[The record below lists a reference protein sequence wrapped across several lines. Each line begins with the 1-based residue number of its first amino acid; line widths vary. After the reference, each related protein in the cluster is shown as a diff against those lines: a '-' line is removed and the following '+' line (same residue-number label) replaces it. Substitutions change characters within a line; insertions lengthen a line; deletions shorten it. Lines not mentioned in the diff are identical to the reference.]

1 MAKSPYA
8 DPELRAEVV
17 EEITQGTKGGKKGQ
31 WSARKAQIARAEYEK
46 RFAEKYGDKN
56 PYTGPRTKSQK
67 SLSKWTDEDWR
78 TIDGKNAIRKDEKGN
93 TIVKR
98 YLPAKAWE
106 ELSKEEARA
115 TDMKK
120 VKGKGQ
126 FVPNTKKAADAAK
139 KARAYNSL
147 ASIPF
152 DMPPSYTPYFFP
164 TVSED
169 EEMDAAITQLMVGY
183 LHYRS
188 GGQTVEPEAEFN
200 IFEIA
205 DFVGINRDKLEDLSQ
220 YVNISQSTNEFMMED
235 IPIEVPSSLGL
246 NWTMAVADQYGKIVG
261 LHNVALED
269 SGILG
274 FNLVSTQEVM
284 GGFDFFEGPSTLRI
298 TEPRWSEWTATQPGI
313 DRSLEFTSNLMDPI
327 ETATIL
333 RGGDDVK
340 VISPRA
346 MRLGFGYDQVRV
358 SPPDSELED
367 YNELWTRVVLED
379 EMGEH
384 VNARD
389 IWGAIPG
396 SRGGSNR
403 EKIERLAL
411 DYPELFSED
420 DIDPIA
426 GAYVD
431 GLPIWDAVPDDIIDS
446 AAFAYDNGNIEQ
458 AARLLRNN
466 IVSGSQISRGPGS
479 RFQTGWID
487 SRLADE
493 VLAAAEG
500 DQSEQFM
507 AELAKLEEIY
517 GTRTGIDGVELLNL
531 VENYGDDRIKA
542 RVLDYMT
549 ALMRFRNETQLRS
562 SGTRR
567 DEGSR
572 VSQAPGFR
580 PGDTIMQRP
589 ILDGTNPYRTS
600 SRFLRRPY
608 QRTING
614 HQYVGSKPTPHARII
629 AKFIRER
636 GRNARVFPSKD
647 GLRIYV
653 GPRKIR

>member
-31 WSARKAQIARAEYEK
+31 WSARKAQFARDEYEK
-46 RFAEKYGDKN
+46 RFAKKYGDKN
-56 PYTGPRTKSQK
+56 PYTGPPTKTQK
-67 SLSKWTDEDWR
+67 SLAKWTDEDWR

-93 TIVKR
+93 VIVKR

-106 ELSKEEARA
+106 ELSDDEARA

-126 FVPNTKKAADAAK
+126 FVPNTKKAASAAK

-164 TVSED
+164 TVSDDD
-169 EEMDAAITQLMVGY
+169 EIDAAISQLMVGY

-188 GGQTVEPEAEFN
+188 GGQTIEPEAEFN

-205 DFVGINRDKLEDLSQ
+205 DYAGIDRDKLEDLSE
-220 YVNISQSTNEFMMED
+220 YVNISSSNNEFMMED
-235 IPIEVPSSLGL
+235 IPIEVPGSLGL
-246 NWTMAVADQYGKIVG
+246 NWTMAVADQYGKIVAV
-261 LHNVALED
+261 HNVALED

-284 GGFDFFEGPSTLRI
+284 GGMGVFEGPSTLRI
-298 TEPRWSEWTATQPGI
+298 TEPRWSQWTEQMGIGI

-333 RGGDDVK
+333 RGGDDIK

-346 MRLGFGYDQVRV
+346 MRMGFGYDQVRI
-358 SPPDSELED
+358 SPPDAELED

-379 EMGEH
+379 ELGEH

-396 SRGGSNR
+396 TRGGSNR
-403 EKIERLAL
+403 EKIEKLAL

-420 DIDPIA
+420 DVNPVA

-466 IVSGSQISRGPGS
+466 VVSGSQISRGPGS
-479 RFQTGWID
+479 VSYTNLTLPTI
-487 SRLADE
+487 
-493 VLAAAEG
+493 
-500 DQSEQFM
+500 
-507 AELAKLEEIY
+507 
-517 GTRTGIDGVELLNL
+517 LL
-531 VENYGDDRIKA
+531 V
-542 RVLDYMT
+542 
-549 ALMRFRNETQLRS
+549 
-562 SGTRR
+562 
-567 DEGSR
+567 
-572 VSQAPGFR
+572 
-580 PGDTIMQRP
+580 
-589 ILDGTNPYRTS
+589 
-600 SRFLRRPY
+600 
-608 QRTING
+608 
-614 HQYVGSKPTPHARII
+614 
-629 AKFIRER
+629 
-636 GRNARVFPSKD
+636 
-647 GLRIYV
+647 
-653 GPRKIR
+653 